1 MHEEEAAM
9 NTSLSQQFIT
19 EFGRRSTVK
28 IPSCSTGEIIDR
40 GNFPGENR
48 AARFLREGSAL
59 FNGHPNKNS
68 AVFVGRFG
76 SMVRRTMG
84 REFGKLKLLFSGM
97 VVLARGQK
105 ILGSGLEGLMTRSVR
120 HVSGY
125 QRTNDATQET

>member
-1 MHEEEAAM
+1 MTGVISPVKIARRA
-9 NTSLSQQFIT
+9 SSGKDQRFSIGIRIKIQQF
-19 EFGRRSTVK
+19 S
-28 IPSCSTGEIIDR
+28 
-40 GNFPGENR
+40 
-48 AARFLREGSAL
+48 
-59 FNGHPNKNS
+59 
-68 AVFVGRFG
+68 VGRFG

-125 QRTNDATQET
+125 QLTNDATQET